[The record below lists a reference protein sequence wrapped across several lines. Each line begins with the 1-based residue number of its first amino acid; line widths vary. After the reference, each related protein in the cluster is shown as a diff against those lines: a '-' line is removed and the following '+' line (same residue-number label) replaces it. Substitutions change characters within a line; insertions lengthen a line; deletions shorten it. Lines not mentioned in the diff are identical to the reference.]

1 MSVRQ
6 EAAKIRKKRRKQTTR
21 MAVSKLF
28 PLDTIAIEKLL
39 YLIQHVNSYSKL
51 DIPLNKIFLKIP
63 STLIS
68 AHNRARYGT
77 VIMNDPCSK
86 IQKNS

>member
-1 MSVRQ
+1 MSVRL

-39 YLIQHVNSYSKL
+39 YV
-51 DIPLNKIFLKIP
+51 
-63 STLIS
+63 
-68 AHNRARYGT
+68 
-77 VIMNDPCSK
+77 M
-86 IQKNS
+86 